1 MLTKLQLAVI
11 DDSSLDRKL
20 IEMLVRIKRLPIQ
33 LQVYNHPLDALQ
45 QLTERTAAFIPQVLI
60 VDINMP
66 LLNGFDF
73 VDRFV
78 EQFSQSHPFPRI
90 FLASSSIRPADQA
103 RAEAH
108 PYIVRFIEKPFTKE
122 ILESIYL

>member
-1 MLTKLQLAVI
+1 MPEKLQLAVI
-11 DDSSLDRKL
+11 DDSALDRKL
-20 IEMLVRIKRLPIQ
+20 IEMLVRVKRLPIH
-33 LQVYNHPLDALQ
+33 LQVFHHPLDALQ
-45 QLTERTAAFIPQVLI
+45 QLTDGTSGFIPQALI

-73 VDRFV
+73 VDRFA
-78 EQFSQSHPFPRI
+78 ELLSPTRPFPRI

-108 PYIVRFIEKPFTKE
+108 PLIVRFIEKPFTRE
-122 ILESIYL
+122 ILESIY